1 MSAERIRI
9 IGVLCLAAVA
19 AVAAGAARAQTPRE
33 DFICSSGSTH
43 HVISVY
49 NGEVYDG
56 ERRSGA
62 CRVDYTKYGETK
74 TLWSSKNDPA
84 FCTAKAAALITKL
97 IQGNFS
103 CKTLGTAPGLPG
115 VEHYPTPSK

>member
-1 MSAERIRI
+1 MAA
-9 IGVLCLAAVA
+9 LAAGSA
-19 AVAAGAARAQTPRE
+19 QAQTPRE
-33 DFICSSGSTH
+33 DFICSSGSTR

-56 ERRSGA
+56 ERRTGA

-74 TLWSSKNDPA
+74 TVWSSKNDPA

-97 IQGNFS
+97 VQGNFS
-103 CKTLGTAPGLPG
+103 CKTLGAAPGRPDADG
-115 VEHYPTPSK
+115 HAAPAK